1 MEAPTEEGAFYPFG
15 PTDEPVAPSGL
26 FGSFGG
32 LSGEETDN
40 SVFMIEQEPA
50 QQLGFR
56 EHIVGDLTSITRAL
70 VMVATLHY
78 LWLSFGNFLYARIVN
93 NTYGQPEVF
102 GSITSLEDGS
112 ALTIGPSARPRTGC
126 SNGSV
131 NVMVDSD
138 ASGH

>member
-70 VMVATLHY
+70 VMALLSTICGSRLAT
-78 LWLSFGNFLYARIVN
+78 FFM
-93 NTYGQPEVF
+93 
-102 GSITSLEDGS
+102 LE
-112 ALTIGPSARPRTGC
+112 
-126 SNGSV
+126 
-131 NVMVDSD
+131 
-138 ASGH
+138 